1 LAADA
6 AKNSSATVEKQSLSQ
21 ADRAPKAVFRAR
33 RELLLDAIA
42 EGCGATIEYADAA
55 QIFVFER
62 DRAALFPAINGL
74 VEKAISVGEA
84 ARDLRELLA
93 GQSTGGAS

>member
-1 LAADA
+1 M
-6 AKNSSATVEKQSLSQ
+6 SEVQEKPRDQ
-21 ADRAPKAVFRAR
+21 KAVFRAR

-42 EGCGATIEYADAA
+42 EGCTSAIDYADAA
-55 QIFVFER
+55 QLFVFER

-84 ARDLRELLA
+84 ARDLRQLLA
-93 GQSTGGAS
+93 SQNTGGTQ